1 VFAKVWGG
9 SQHLHQRLRLAWR
22 CGPVMVSF
30 AVDAE
35 GAICQRSIT
44 GSLNFLTDRR
54 LYIVADYFLIAVLDA
69 NNVFNIGGFTMR
81 KMLLITLAALSPLAF
96 AGPECT
102 TADKS
107 EWKDKEAFQQNL
119 KEEGY
124 EIKKFKVTS
133 GNCYEIYGWNKDKQ
147 KVEIYYN
154 PVTGA
159 VVKEEIED

>member
-1 VFAKVWGG
+1 
-9 SQHLHQRLRLAWR
+9 
-22 CGPVMVSF
+22 
-30 AVDAE
+30 
-35 GAICQRSIT
+35 
-44 GSLNFLTDRR
+44 
-54 LYIVADYFLIAVLDA
+54 
-69 NNVFNIGGFTMR
+69 MR
-81 KMLLITLAALSPLAF
+81 KILLTALLALSPVAF

-102 TADKS
+102 TADKA
-107 EWKDKEAFQQNL
+107 EWQDKDQFQENL
-119 KEEGY
+119 KAQGY

>member
-1 VFAKVWGG
+1 
-9 SQHLHQRLRLAWR
+9 
-22 CGPVMVSF
+22 
-30 AVDAE
+30 
-35 GAICQRSIT
+35 
-44 GSLNFLTDRR
+44 
-54 LYIVADYFLIAVLDA
+54 
-69 NNVFNIGGFTMR
+69 MR
-81 KMLLITLAALSPLAF
+81 KILLLALFAISPLAV

-107 EWKDKEAFQQNL
+107 EWQDQKAFQEKL
-119 KEEGY
+119 KAEGY
-124 EIKKFKVTS
+124 DIKKFKVTP